1 MLRGYNFLSRFNCLN
16 RRLHSVQT
24 AFWNAAVWQSGVRC
38 HLHFQNDFLQT
49 WLQPFCESRCSRLSV
64 LFSVS
69 FFLTLFSP
77 NGGFHCKKTKKR
89 RRTELW
95 RRWEGHKETG
105 RDERRQKRRLKTRGR
120 GEEKK
125 ERKSRVEEESGGV
138 FHPVWISLW
147 FSNLMRG

>member
-1 MLRGYNFLSRFNCLN
+1 MLRGYNFHSRFNCLN

-24 AFWNAAVWQSGVRC
+24 AFWNAAVSQSGVRC

-49 WLQPFCESRCSRLSV
+49 WLQPFCESRCCRLSV

-95 RRWEGHKETG
+95 RRWGG
-105 RDERRQKRRLKTRGR
+105 IRRQGEMRGGRRGGWKQGDEVRKRKRGNR
-120 GEEKK
+120 GW
-125 ERKSRVEEESGGV
+125 RRRVEV
-138 FHPVWISLW
+138 FSILFEFHYGFQI
-147 FSNLMRG
+147 

>member
-1 MLRGYNFLSRFNCLN
+1 MLRGYNFHSRFNCLN

-24 AFWNAAVWQSGVRC
+24 AFWNAAVSQSGVRC

-49 WLQPFCESRCSRLSV
+49 WLQPFCESRCCRLSV

-89 RRTELW
+89 RRTELLRRWGGIRRQGEMRGGRRGGWKQGDEVRKRKRGNRGW
-95 RRWEGHKETG
+95 RR
-105 RDERRQKRRLKTRGR
+105 
-120 GEEKK
+120 
-125 ERKSRVEEESGGV
+125 RVEV
-138 FHPVWISLW
+138 FSILFEFHYGFQI
-147 FSNLMRG
+147 